1 MKSEISERGAFVPY
15 PTNRVVGTIQ
25 TAPEAQA
32 AIQALLQAGFE
43 REGVDVLHGESDMQ
57 RLDPTGSAH
66 GFFAQ
71 FQRALMRT
79 AASAEEYG
87 HLKQHVE
94 DVRAGRFVVMVRVK
108 SADQRHRAADVL
120 TSHGGT
126 SVGFFGRWAWESL
139 QGDEQAPDPAPGRTY
154 ESRIDGAPLR
164 VQYHSST
171 AASIST
177 GVDAGGATL
186 QATVTPVRTGV
197 AMLSWRDGNNGLTVS
212 VHDYENR
219 TAYAVVPDDAAGA
232 RHAVGT
238 VRRIG

>member
-1 MKSEISERGAFVPY
+1 MKAETSERGAFVPY

-32 AIQALLQAGFE
+32 AIQALLLAGFE
-43 REGVDVLHGESDMQ
+43 RDGIDVLHGESDVQ
-57 RLDPTGSAH
+57 RLDPTGTSH

-71 FQRALMRT
+71 FQRALVGT
-79 AASAEEYG
+79 ASSAEEYG

-108 SADQRHRAADVL
+108 ATDQRHRAADIL
-120 TSHGGT
+120 TSHGAS

-139 QGDEQAPDPAPGRTY
+139 QGNEQAPDPAPGRTY
-154 ESRIDGAPLR
+154 ESRIDGTSVR
-164 VQYHSST
+164 VHYHSTT
-171 AASIST
+171 AATIST
-177 GVDAGGATL
+177 GVDAGATTL

-197 AMLSWRDGNNGLTVS
+197 AMLSFRDGNNVLTVC

-219 TAYAVVPDDAAGA
+219 SAYSVVADDAAGA
-232 RHAVGT
+232 RHAVGS